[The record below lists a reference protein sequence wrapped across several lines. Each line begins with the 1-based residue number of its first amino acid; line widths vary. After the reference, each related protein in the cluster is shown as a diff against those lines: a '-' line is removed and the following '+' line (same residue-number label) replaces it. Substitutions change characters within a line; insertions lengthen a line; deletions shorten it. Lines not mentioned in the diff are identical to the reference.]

1 MPKRTRT
8 LLAIDPGFRELGY
21 AVLRGPRLLASG
33 VSPLKLLPR
42 KQRIPEVHRLL
53 RHWMAMYRPSAMVL
67 EQTHSQ
73 GKLTFSRVHDVA
85 QEVVRFARRWKL
97 TTATYSAQ
105 TVRASVV
112 GSGRAVKREVAV
124 VVAGRYPSL
133 RMYVTQDRKWKER
146 YWCNMFDAIAL
157 GLHHLS
163 QPPSRSRSFG

>member
-1 MPKRTRT
+1 MPKKPRT

-33 VSPLKLLPR
+33 VKPLKLLPR
-42 KQRIPEVHRLL
+42 PRRIPEVRRLL
-53 RHWMAMYRPSAMVL
+53 KHWIAMYHPSIVVL
-67 EQTHSQ
+67 EQTHNQ

-85 QEVVRFARRWKL
+85 QEVVRFSRRRRII
-97 TTATYSAQ
+97 TAIYSAQ

-112 GSGRAVKREVAV
+112 GSGRAVKRDVAV
-124 VVAGRYPSL
+124 AIAGRYPSL
-133 RMYVTQDRKWKER
+133 RMYVTQDRRWKER